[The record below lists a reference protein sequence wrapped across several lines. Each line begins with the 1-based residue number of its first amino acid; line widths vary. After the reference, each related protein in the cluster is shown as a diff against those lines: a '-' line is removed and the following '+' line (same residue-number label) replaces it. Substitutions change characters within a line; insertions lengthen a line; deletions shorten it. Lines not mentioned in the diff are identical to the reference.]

1 MTGATVDYPEAT
13 LVRNDGNTV
22 IIDSEQTIRVTSS
35 GAGTQVLFNVDPL
48 VYGAVHV
55 EYFLSEKGGG
65 NGYRSGFFTAVFGK
79 DAEGTDVVEF
89 ADWSTVDLGSFS
101 SGVELDATANG
112 EIRVVAGVAQSIDCV
127 ANTRAVKI

>member
-13 LVRNDGNTV
+13 LERNDGNTV
-22 IIDSEQTIRVTSS
+22 VIDSEQTIRVTSS
-35 GAGTQVLFNVDPL
+35 GAGTQVLFTVDPL
-48 VYGAVHV
+48 TYGAVHV
-55 EYFLSEKGGG
+55 EYYLNEKGGG

-79 DAEGTDVVEF
+79 DAEGTDTVEF
-89 ADWSTVDLGSFS
+89 ADWSTVDLGTFS

-112 EIRVVAGVAQSIDCV
+112 EIRVVAGVAQSMDCI